1 MQDTS
6 NITNYDTIIGAGD
19 YSVETKMVID
29 GVDYDESMI
38 YSLKT
43 SRQLFT
49 SQNPTVGNAVVG
61 RLDAVITIPNVTI
74 PVAAEIKPY
83 IRVFNDS
90 MTSGW
95 LQKGV
100 FYFYQRMIDDESG
113 TMAIIAFDAMF
124 RGNQSYPSSSLTW
137 DDTHPYAWQV
147 VDEILEFMD
156 VAAEEDTLTL
166 LRASNYIVQF
176 PAQYSLR
183 DVLGSI
189 AAMYGGNFIITN
201 EGLMRFVAFADL
213 AGETYYLV
221 TNAGSPITFGGTKIL
236 IRG

>member
-6 NITNYDTIIGAGD
+6 GITNFDTIVGAGD
-19 YSVETKMVID
+19 YSVETRLTINGID
-29 GVDYDESMI
+29 YGESAI
-38 YSLKT
+38 FSLKT

-61 RLDAVITIPNVTI
+61 RLDAVIKTPSANV
-74 PVAAEIKPY
+74 PKAAEVIPSV
-83 IRVFNDS
+83 RVFNDS
-90 MTSGW
+90 LVSGW

-100 FYFYQRMIDDESG
+100 FYFYQRWIDDESD
-113 TMAIIAFDAMF
+113 TMTFVAFDAMF
-124 RGNQSYPSSSLTW
+124 RGNQSYPSSTLVW
-137 DDTHPYAWQV
+137 DDTHPYAWQAF
-147 VDEILEFMD
+147 DEILEFMD
-156 VAAEEDTLTL
+156 VTAEADTIEM
-166 LRASNYIVQF
+166 LRSSNYLLPF

-201 EGLMRFVAFADL
+201 EGFVRFVAFGDL
-213 AGETYYLV
+213 PGETYYLV
-221 TNAGSPITFGGTKIL
+221 TNDGSPITFGGTKIL